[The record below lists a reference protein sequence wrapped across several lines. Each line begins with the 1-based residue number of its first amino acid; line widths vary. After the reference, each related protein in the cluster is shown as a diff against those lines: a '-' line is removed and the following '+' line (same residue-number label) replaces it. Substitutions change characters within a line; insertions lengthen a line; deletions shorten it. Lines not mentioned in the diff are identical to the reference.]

1 MYMSFN
7 AQKAFLRFTTVLIT
21 TAGLSL
27 VLGFFL
33 FFKNINRVI
42 NVWGEVEKVTVY
54 LDSEVNEKDISS
66 VIQKINTVSGV
77 EQVKHVSKEEAVEDF
92 KSQVAGYVKDIKKD
106 VNLMQVIPSYLEVSI
121 KPESSFDGTINK
133 LNAISEKIQ
142 NFDFVEEVSYGS
154 VWMDKY
160 SKFIDYSS
168 RFAFFVGSILIIAT
182 FLVISNLIK
191 TNLYQRSKEIEVLE
205 MIGATK
211 SYIRKP
217 FLIEGALMSF
227 IGGILAIII
236 IGAMFLF
243 LGSKFETQV
252 KFFKLEEMF
261 HFLSASEVALFLMVS
276 LFIGFCASYINLLR
290 FRWNSLQ

>member
-1 MYMSFN
+1 MNFN

-54 LDSEVNEKDISS
+54 MDSEANQEEIKKTSDKI
-66 VIQKINTVSGV
+66 IQINGV
-77 EQVKHVSKEEAVEDF
+77 QGVKLISKEEAVEDF
-92 KSQVAGYVKDIKKD
+92 KAQVAGYIKDIKKD

-121 KPESSFDGTINK
+121 KPEENFEATIAK
-133 LNAISEKIQ
+133 LSTISAEIQ
-142 NFDFVEEVSYGS
+142 KLSFVEEVSYGS

-160 SKFIDYSS
+160 SQFIDYTSN
-168 RFAFFVGSILIIAT
+168 FAFFVGTILITAT

-211 SYIRKP
+211 SYIRRP
-217 FLIEGALMSF
+217 FLMEGMVMSL
-227 IGGILAIII
+227 IGGSLSVAIIGI
-236 IGAMFLF
+236 IFIT
-243 LGSKFETQV
+243 LGNKFETQV
-252 KFFKLEEMF
+252 KFFKIEEMF
-261 HFLSASEVALFLMVS
+261 HFLTFIEMGLFLIFSMI
-276 LFIGFCASYINLLR
+276 IGLAASYINLVR
-290 FRWNSLQ
+290 FKWNGVR

>member
-1 MYMSFN
+1 MHMNFS
-7 AQKAFLRFTTVLIT
+7 AQKTFLRFTTVLIT

-54 LDSEVNEKDISS
+54 LDSDVNEKDIASTIKKISS
-66 VIQKINTVSGV
+66 INGV
-77 EQVKHVSKEEAVEDF
+77 ELVKHVSKEEAVEDF

-133 LNAISEKIQ
+133 LNAISAKIQ
-142 NFDFVEEVSYGS
+142 ELDFVEEVSYGS

-160 SKFIDYSS
+160 SKFIDYTS

-217 FLIEGALMSF
+217 FLVEGVVMSF
-227 IGGILAIII
+227 VGGLLAIVVIGG
-236 IGAMFLF
+236 LF
-243 LGSKFETQV
+243 LILGNKFETQV

-261 HFLSASEVALFLMVS
+261 HFLSVAELLLFLSASM
-276 LFIGFCASYINLLR
+276 LIGFCASYINLIR
-290 FRWNSLQ
+290 FRWNSAQ